1 MCAHNCF
8 ILFLYFDTACE
19 VVCGD
24 IDETF
29 LYYTDNLVS
38 SGANLMCQVILSFI
52 EDLKKRLQERGQKL
66 PRKGIFQFDNSG
78 ENKNKEVNALM
89 STLIELVFFDEIHCN
104 FLVVGHTH
112 CSVDQYFGVCTK
124 VIQRKHWIGSAMSFQ
139 SLLKIAH
146 NDPKRRPTV
155 NRQIVVIFDFRNYFA
170 PIINKIGWCQVP
182 HCFKFTKYLG
192 KAIMQYK
199 MFSPNQFWLPEAP
212 DIFVRTA
219 DDLMNHSILNINLN
233 KFCTIGQESDLHQD
247 LNIHNR
253 FMSESV
259 SDVKLRNT
267 IASFSNIRPFLEV
280 MEQTALIQH
289 MHR

>member
-78 ENKNKEVNALM
+78 ETKNKEINALM

-104 FLVVGHTH
+104 FLVVGHIY
-112 CSVDQYFGVCTK
+112 CSVDQYLGVC
-124 VIQRKHWIGSAMSFQ
+124 VAQQRLSW
-139 SLLKIAH
+139 
-146 NDPKRRPTV
+146 
-155 NRQIVVIFDFRNYFA
+155 
-170 PIINKIGWCQVP
+170 
-182 HCFKFTKYLG
+182 
-192 KAIMQYK
+192 
-199 MFSPNQFWLPEAP
+199 E
-212 DIFVRTA
+212 
-219 DDLMNHSILNINLN
+219 LMRS
-233 KFCTIGQESDLHQD
+233 CS
-247 LNIHNR
+247 
-253 FMSESV
+253 
-259 SDVKLRNT
+259 
-267 IASFSNIRPFLEV
+267 
-280 MEQTALIQH
+280 
-289 MHR
+289 

>member
-1 MCAHNCF
+1 
-8 ILFLYFDTACE
+8 
-19 VVCGD
+19 
-24 IDETF
+24 
-29 LYYTDNLVS
+29 
-38 SGANLMCQVILSFI
+38 
-52 EDLKKRLQERGQKL
+52 
-66 PRKGIFQFDNSG
+66 
-78 ENKNKEVNALM
+78 
-89 STLIELVFFDEIHCN
+89 
-104 FLVVGHTH
+104 
-112 CSVDQYFGVCTK
+112 
-124 VIQRKHWIGSAMSFQ
+124 MSFQ

-146 NDPKRRPTV
+146 NDPRRRPTV

-212 DIFVRTA
+212 DIFVRTT

-233 KFCTIGQESDLHQD
+233 KFCTIGQESELHQD
-247 LNIHNR
+247 LKIHNR
-253 FMSESV
+253 LMSESV

>member
-1 MCAHNCF
+1 
-8 ILFLYFDTACE
+8 
-19 VVCGD
+19 
-24 IDETF
+24 
-29 LYYTDNLVS
+29 
-38 SGANLMCQVILSFI
+38 MCQIILSVI
-52 EDLKKRLQERGQKL
+52 EDLKKRLLEKGQQL

-89 STLIELVFFDEIHCN
+89 STLIEMFYLDEIHCN

-124 VIQRKHWIGSAMSFQ
+124 CIKKQHWIGSPMSFQ
-139 SLLKIAH
+139 SLLKTAH

-155 NRQIVVIFDFRNYFA
+155 NRQIVVIFDFRHYFA
-170 PIINKIGWCQVP
+170 SIINKIGWCQVP
-182 HCFKFTKYLG
+182 HCFKFTRYLG

-212 DIFVRTA
+212 DILGP
-219 DDLMNHSILNINLN
+219 DDLTIHSILNINLN
-233 KFCTIGQESDLHQD
+233 KFCIIGQELELHQD
-247 LNIHNR
+247 LNIHNK
-253 FMSESV
+253 MMADSV
-259 SDVKLRNT
+259 SDIQLRKT
-267 IASFSNIRPFLEV
+267 LTCFSNIRPFLEV